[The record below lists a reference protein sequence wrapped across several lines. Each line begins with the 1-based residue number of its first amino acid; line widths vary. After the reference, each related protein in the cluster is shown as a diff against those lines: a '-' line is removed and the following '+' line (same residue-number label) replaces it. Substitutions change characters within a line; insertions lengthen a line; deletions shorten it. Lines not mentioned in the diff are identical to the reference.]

1 MMYNMLISLNMIK
14 ENILKIRERIA
25 LTCSRVN
32 RDPGLIT
39 IVAVSKGRTPEQIK
53 QVIDSGIT
61 DIGENKVQEAL
72 VKYNEI
78 TNKRVSGSRINW
90 HMVGHLQTNKA
101 KDAVRIFGLIHSV
114 DSLHLAGEI
123 DRQAGKI
130 NKIQDI
136 LIEVKTSAEP
146 TKFGLKP
153 DEIFEV
159 IKGIAELKNINLK
172 GLMTI
177 APLLA
182 NPDESRPYFSKL
194 RKLRDKINPTMVLSM
209 GMTDDFELAIEEGAT
224 MVRIGR
230 AIFEG

>member
-1 MMYNMLISLNMIK
+1 MIK
-14 ENILKIRERIA
+14 ENILKIRERIV

-72 VKYNEI
+72 VTYNEI
-78 TNKRVSGSRINW
+78 IPRLRSGQASKRVNESRINW

-177 APLLA
+177 APLLV
-182 NPDESRPYFSKL
+182 NPEESRPYFSKL

-230 AIFEG
+230 AIFEGS